1 MFEYI
6 YIYIYGMNEHVYCK
20 FEDNL
25 SKENVKI
32 LAKKKVNAELTL

>member
-1 MFEYI
+1 
-6 YIYIYGMNEHVYCK
+6 MNEHVYLK

-25 SKENVKI
+25 RKENVKI